1 MEGRF
6 VTLFNALPAAG
17 FRSPFTKYLVYY
29 DGPVAEA
36 DLCGQGASDA
46 TGFGLAAMYVQ
57 ACSGAPVSVVA
68 AHELLHTLGAVPR
81 GAPNRCP
88 DPNGAH
94 TCDSMADLMHPFLDT
109 SPLDAKLL
117 DPGRDDYYGHSGTF
131 TDSQDSPWL
140 VQLDRQQ
147 PFTTTISGSR
157 WSDGRRARPRLR
169 ADLHDHVERVDASHP
184 ESCSP
189 SRVEA
194 RSLGRRVH
202 RRLDL
207 RCHGR
212 PPASRCR
219 RSSLLSVFR
228 LSVAVSGRGAVR
240 SSRAGITCRPRCS
253 AAFPSFAPVGLDRDA
268 GEGLAVPLL
277 ERRVPRNETHVH
289 GPDDCCDER
298 SSCLF
303 TRVVP
308 RLTSSR
314 RSGSVLRVE
323 AKHDVLVVGAGCA
336 GMRAAIEAF
345 DAGADVAMISKIHPV
360 RSHSGAA
367 EGGINAALG
376 NASEDD
382 PEKHAF
388 DTVKGSDYLGDQDA
402 IEILCQEAPDD
413 VYQLEHWGAVF
424 SRTPDGRIAQR
435 PFGAAG
441 EPRTAYAA
449 DITGHVL
456 IHVLYE
462 QVMKR
467 DIKTYEEFFAWKL
480 VIDEDRC
487 QGVISWDL
495 LDGGLKSIG
504 AKTVILATGGAGRL
518 YTGTTNAY
526 ACTGDGMTMALRAGV
541 ALKDME
547 MMQFHPTTLAPTG
560 VLITEGCRGE
570 GAYLL
575 NAQSERFLIR
585 YAPNAMEL
593 ASRDVISRAEQTE
606 IDEGRGIDG
615 NVMLDLRHLGAER
628 ILERLHGTRELSM
641 TFAGVDPI
649 FEPIPVRP
657 GAHYHMGGVDT
668 DVWGRTSLEGLYA
681 AGEVACVSVHGAN
694 RLGGNALMET
704 ITYGKRAGAHAA
716 DWALSNT
723 TITVP
728 PSVEEDAERELKTLL
743 DRTDGERPWQIR
755 DELAE
760 TMHVNFGVFR
770 REEQMLAQG
779 DLVQKLRER
788 YERVVVEDKGDVF
801 NTDLTQALELGFLLE
816 LAECMIVSG
825 LARKESRGAHARPYD
840 YPDRDDESY
849 LKHTLV
855 TWEDDA
861 PKLDWK
867 PVTMT
872 KWEPEERKY

>member
-1 MEGRF
+1 M
-6 VTLFNALPAAG
+6 
-17 FRSPFTKYLVYY
+17 
-29 DGPVAEA
+29 
-36 DLCGQGASDA
+36 
-46 TGFGLAAMYVQ
+46 
-57 ACSGAPVSVVA
+57 
-68 AHELLHTLGAVPR
+68 
-81 GAPNRCP
+81 
-88 DPNGAH
+88 
-94 TCDSMADLMHPFLDT
+94 DT
-109 SPLDAKLL
+109 
-117 DPGRDDYYGHSGTF
+117 
-131 TDSQDSPWL
+131 
-140 VQLDRQQ
+140 V
-147 PFTTTISGSR
+147 
-157 WSDGRRARPRLR
+157 
-169 ADLHDHVERVDASHP
+169 
-184 ESCSP
+184 
-189 SRVEA
+189 
-194 RSLGRRVH
+194 
-202 RRLDL
+202 
-207 RCHGR
+207 
-212 PPASRCR
+212 
-219 RSSLLSVFR
+219 
-228 LSVAVSGRGAVR
+228 
-240 SSRAGITCRPRCS
+240 
-253 AAFPSFAPVGLDRDA
+253 
-268 GEGLAVPLL
+268 
-277 ERRVPRNETHVH
+277 
-289 GPDDCCDER
+289 
-298 SSCLF
+298 
-303 TRVVP
+303 
-308 RLTSSR
+308 
-314 RSGSVLRVE
+314 
-323 AKHDVLVVGAGCA
+323 HDVVVVGAGCA

-345 DAGADVAMISKIHPV
+345 DAGANVAMVSKIHPV

-402 IEILCQEAPDD
+402 IEVLCREAPDD

-424 SRTPDGRIAQR
+424 SRTEDGRIAQR

-467 DIKTYEEFFAWKL
+467 DIPTYEEYFAWKL
-480 VIDEDRC
+480 VIDDGRC
-487 QGVISWDL
+487 QGVIAWDL
-495 LDGGLKSIG
+495 LRGGLTSIG

-575 NAQSERFLIR
+575 NAQAERFLVH

-606 IDEGRGIDG
+606 IDAGRGLDG
-615 NVMLDLRHLGAER
+615 NVLLDLRHLGAEK

-649 FEPIPVRP
+649 YEPIPVRP

-668 DVWGRTSLEGLYA
+668 DVWGLTSLEGLYA

-704 ITYGKRAGAHAA
+704 ITFGKRVGRHAA
-716 DWALSNT
+716 EWSLANT
-723 TITVP
+723 TVEVP
-728 PSVEEDAERELKTLL
+728 ASAEADAERELKTLL
-743 DRTDGERPWQIR
+743 DRTDGERPWKIR

-770 REEQMLAQG
+770 REEQMVEQG
-779 DLVQKLRER
+779 TIVQSLRER
-788 YERVVVEDKGDVF
+788 FERVVVEDKGDVF
-801 NTDLTQALELGFLLE
+801 NSDLTQALELGFLLE
-816 LAECMIVSG
+816 LAECMVVSG

-840 YPDRDDESY
+840 YPDRDDENY
-849 LKHTLV
+849 LRHTMV
-855 TWEDDA
+855 TWKDGA
-861 PKLDWK
+861 PELDWK

-872 KWEPEERKY
+872 KWQPQERTY

>member
-1 MEGRF
+1 M
-6 VTLFNALPAAG
+6 
-17 FRSPFTKYLVYY
+17 
-29 DGPVAEA
+29 
-36 DLCGQGASDA
+36 DA
-46 TGFGLAAMYVQ
+46 V
-57 ACSGAPVSVVA
+57 
-68 AHELLHTLGAVPR
+68 
-81 GAPNRCP
+81 
-88 DPNGAH
+88 
-94 TCDSMADLMHPFLDT
+94 
-109 SPLDAKLL
+109 
-117 DPGRDDYYGHSGTF
+117 
-131 TDSQDSPWL
+131 
-140 VQLDRQQ
+140 
-147 PFTTTISGSR
+147 
-157 WSDGRRARPRLR
+157 
-169 ADLHDHVERVDASHP
+169 
-184 ESCSP
+184 
-189 SRVEA
+189 
-194 RSLGRRVH
+194 
-202 RRLDL
+202 
-207 RCHGR
+207 
-212 PPASRCR
+212 
-219 RSSLLSVFR
+219 
-228 LSVAVSGRGAVR
+228 
-240 SSRAGITCRPRCS
+240 
-253 AAFPSFAPVGLDRDA
+253 
-268 GEGLAVPLL
+268 
-277 ERRVPRNETHVH
+277 
-289 GPDDCCDER
+289 
-298 SSCLF
+298 
-303 TRVVP
+303 
-308 RLTSSR
+308 
-314 RSGSVLRVE
+314 
-323 AKHDVLVVGAGCA
+323 HDVVVVGAGCA

-382 PEKHAF
+382 PEKHAY

-402 IEILCQEAPDD
+402 IEVLCQEAPDD

-424 SRTPDGRIAQR
+424 SRTEDGRIAQR

-467 DIKTYEEFFAWKL
+467 NIRTYEEFFAWKL
-480 VIDEDRC
+480 VVDDDRC

-495 LDGGLKSIG
+495 VNGGLTSIG

-526 ACTGDGMTMALRAGV
+526 ACTGDGMAMALRAGV

-575 NAQSERFLIR
+575 NKDGERFLVR

-606 IDEGRGIDG
+606 IDQGRGIDG
-615 NVMLDLRHLGAER
+615 NVLLDLRHLGADK
-628 ILERLHGTRELSM
+628 IVERLHGTRELSM

-649 FEPIPVRP
+649 YEPIPVRP

-668 DVWGRTSLEGLYA
+668 DVWGQTALEGLYA

-704 ITYGKRAGAHAA
+704 ITYGKRVGRHASE
-716 DWALSNT
+716 WALSHT
-723 TITVP
+723 TVDVP
-728 PSVEEDAERELKTLL
+728 ASVEADAERELEQLL
-743 DRTDGERPWQIR
+743 DRSEGERPWQIR

-760 TMHVNFGVFR
+760 TMHHNFGVFR
-770 REEQMLAQG
+770 REDQMTQQG
-779 DLVQKLRER
+779 DIVLGLRER

-801 NTDLTQALELGFLLE
+801 NTDLTQALELGYLLE
-816 LAECMIVSG
+816 LAECMVVSG

-840 YPDRDDESY
+840 FPDRDDENY
-849 LKHTLV
+849 LRHTV
-855 TWEDDA
+855 VSWEDGA
-861 PKLDWK
+861 PRLDWK
-867 PVTMT
+867 PVTIT
-872 KWEPEERKY
+872 KWQPEERKY